1 MAPLCLMACVCK
13 IEARPVVESEE
24 EPQAVQEVVSLKNQL
39 KTLFTNSVF
48 VFIVLGQASSVFS
61 IGGIA
66 FWGKDY
72 IQSFYNL
79 EPELA
84 AASFGLIAI
93 GTGLVG
99 TALGAGLLDWVL
111 WKKLKEF
118 ERKELSESQMTEARV
133 SRGTCLLTI
142 STVLAVAFGSNFYTV
157 PAALSYDVVIF
168 LILLACAEL
177 MIFL

>member
-66 FWGKDY
+66 F
-72 IQSFYNL
+72 
-79 EPELA
+79 
-84 AASFGLIAI
+84 
-93 GTGLVG
+93 
-99 TALGAGLLDWVL
+99 
-111 WKKLKEF
+111 
-118 ERKELSESQMTEARV
+118 
-133 SRGTCLLTI
+133 
-142 STVLAVAFGSNFYTV
+142 
-157 PAALSYDVVIF
+157 
-168 LILLACAEL
+168 
-177 MIFL
+177 